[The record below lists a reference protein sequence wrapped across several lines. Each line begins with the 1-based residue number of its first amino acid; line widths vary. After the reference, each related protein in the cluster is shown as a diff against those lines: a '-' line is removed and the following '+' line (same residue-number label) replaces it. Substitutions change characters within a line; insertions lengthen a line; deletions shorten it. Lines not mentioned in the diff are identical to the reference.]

1 MRVLVVEDEPKMA
14 RLLRRAMKENGIPA
28 DASARGE
35 KAVKLAEQ
43 TPYDVILL
51 DVLLPGIDGIE
62 TCRRL
67 RRAGIRTPILLLTAL
82 DSVEDRVA
90 GLDGGADDYVTKP
103 FSIEELMARV
113 RALARRGPIEQDV
126 EMEAGDL
133 RLNPAN
139 RIASRGGDEIVL
151 SARETALLEALMR
164 QPGKVLSRK
173 ALFKEAFTGRY
184 DEKSNVV
191 DVYIHYLREKVDH
204 PFDAES
210 IETVRGAGYRLRTEA

>member
-28 DASARGE
+28 DVSARGE

-103 FSIEELMARV
+103 FSIDELMARV

-139 RIASRGGDEIVL
+139 RIASRGGEEIVL

-173 ALFKEAFTGRY
+173 ALFKEAFTGKY